1 MKRLLA
7 LMLCAVSLGVGAQP
21 PSYVP
26 TDDLVAWYRFSSNWE
41 SETSLPGGI
50 SYGAVFGED
59 RFGNPNESARFDGA
73 QSVDLQTPL
82 LPFADPFTI
91 TFWGR
96 TETFGGYRA
105 FLHQNP
111 WPDAM
116 YIGTRHG
123 DGELRAGDDW
133 QATGASV
140 PLNEWFHLALVRTP
154 SNALIYING
163 QIASEKSSP
172 LFYNSVIQNTVLGVQ
187 YGAGSEYLIGNLDD
201 LGVWNRALSAGEIQS
216 LHSGFGLIDGCVV
229 SSACNYNPDA
239 NADDGSCLYL
249 DECGVCGGD
258 NSSCTG
264 CTDENAL
271 NYDSTATIEDG
282 SCLLTEACSSYMTLT
297 STPSGCDASGSVTAD
312 VTDCSTSISEGSPF
326 MEVLYS
332 GFNNPMAE
340 DCLELG
346 FPWECE
352 YWGYYLGNVLSF
364 AGVSY
369 PDLMNE
375 LMTLAPLSPVI
386 GVLYEAFQI
395 SDAEDCL
402 LYGGSS
408 CYIMGSELSFYLNIE
423 GVSYGD
429 LINELQA
436 LAGGVETNDCDV
448 SWSDS
453 TGNNVGEGFSV
464 SGLAAGTYTAS
475 LTHSN
480 GCTDT
485 QTIDVLLE
493 CGGCMD
499 ALACNYSTQANVD
512 DSSCIYNDDCG
523 VCGGD
528 NSSCSG
534 CTHENATNY
543 DSTATIEDG
552 SCLYSQDAYD
562 AGIAGVDITVDNQE
576 AYDAGA
582 ASVEC
587 SPCVNSD
594 CPGDFTADGYIGVDD
609 ILSMLSLY
617 DTSCAV
623 CGNGIVEG
631 SEQCDDGNDIL
642 GDGCDNCMWGGDPQD
657 D

>member
-1 MKRLLA
+1 MKRLVA
-7 LMLCAVSLGVGAQP
+7 LMICAVSLGA
-21 PSYVP
+21 
-26 TDDLVAWYRFSSNWE
+26 A
-41 SETSLPGGI
+41 
-50 SYGAVFGED
+50 
-59 RFGNPNESARFDGA
+59 A
-73 QSVDLQTPL
+73 QS
-82 LPFADPFTI
+82 
-91 TFWGR
+91 
-96 TETFGGYRA
+96 
-105 FLHQNP
+105 
-111 WPDAM
+111 
-116 YIGTRHG
+116 G
-123 DGELRAGDDW
+123 D
-133 QATGASV
+133 
-140 PLNEWFHLALVRTP
+140 
-154 SNALIYING
+154 
-163 QIASEKSSP
+163 
-172 LFYNSVIQNTVLGVQ
+172 
-187 YGAGSEYLIGNLDD
+187 
-201 LGVWNRALSAGEIQS
+201 
-216 LHSGFGLIDGCVV
+216 
-229 SSACNYNPDA
+229 
-239 NADDGSCLYL
+239 
-249 DECGVCGGD
+249 
-258 NSSCTG
+258 
-264 CTDENAL
+264 
-271 NYDSTATIEDG
+271 
-282 SCLLTEACSSYMTLT
+282 CSSYMTLSST
-297 STPSGCDASGSVTAD
+297 SSGCDPSGSVTAD
-312 VTDCSTSISEGSPF
+312 VTECSTTTSDDYPIIGALY
-326 MEVLYS
+326 EV
-332 GFNNPMAE
+332 FQIPNAE
-340 DCLELG
+340 DCLLYGGSSCYIMGSELG
-346 FPWECE
+346 F
-352 YWGYYLGNVLSF
+352 YLNMNM
-364 AGVSY
+364 VSY

-587 SPCVNSD
+587 PPCANSD